1 LTAIDEQAKAE
12 IDQAT
17 DACVDE
23 PLPPGDSALEGVY
36 ANAAA
41 LRPHWYRSL

>member
-1 LTAIDEQAKAE
+1 LQAIDGQAKAE

-23 PLPPGDSALEGVY
+23 PLPPGASALAGVY
-36 ANAAA
+36 AGPPA
-41 LRPHWYRSL
+41 LPPHWYRSL